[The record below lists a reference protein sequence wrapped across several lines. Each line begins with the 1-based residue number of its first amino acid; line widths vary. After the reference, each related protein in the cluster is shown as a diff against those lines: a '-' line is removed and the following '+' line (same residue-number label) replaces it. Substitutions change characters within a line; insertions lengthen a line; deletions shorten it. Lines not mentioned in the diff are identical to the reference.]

1 MLDSELMNTPNL
13 CGKILEEM
21 KTGVFAEAKRLPRE
35 TVLSE
40 KMGVS
45 RTQLR
50 DALTDLE
57 REGFISRRHGV
68 GTIINRHVIDV
79 KCRMDIETEF
89 LDIIRA
95 NGYEATILDI
105 EVSEEIADKV
115 QSEKLGI
122 QEGDEIIR
130 IKLLCGADGRPA
142 IYCEDVLEKRL
153 VKEEY
158 KDQVHEVIV
167 FKFLKQFC
175 KIEAYMD
182 LTELHPAIADEKLAE
197 ILQVPVGTLLM
208 NMEEVDYDIEG
219 NAIFYSK
226 QYFVDE
232 LIHHTVLRKKF

>member
-1 MLDSELMNTPNL
+1 LGQELNCNL
-13 CGKILEEM
+13 NLRGKILEEM
-21 KTGVFAEAKRLPRE
+21 RTGVFAKADRLPRE

-40 KMGVS
+40 QMGIS

-68 GTIINRHVIDV
+68 GTVINRHVLDV
-79 KCRMDIETEF
+79 KSRMDIETEF
-89 LDIIRA
+89 LDIVRA
-95 NGYEATILDI
+95 NGYEPSILELD
-105 EVSEEIADKV
+105 VSETTANALEA
-115 QSEKLGI
+115 SKLSI
-122 QEGDEIIR
+122 EEGTDIIR

-158 KDQVHEVIV
+158 KVQDYHVIV
-167 FKFLKQFC
+167 FQFLEKFC

-182 LTELHPAIADEKLAE
+182 LTELHPAVADERLAE
-197 ILQVPVGTLLM
+197 ILKVPVGTLLM

-219 NAIFYSK
+219 NSIFYSR

>member
-1 MLDSELMNTPNL
+1 MDQGLSNTLNL
-13 CGKILEEM
+13 RGKILEEM
-21 KTGVFAEAKRLPRE
+21 KTGVFADANRLPRE

-40 KMGVS
+40 QMGIS

-68 GTIINRHVIDV
+68 GTVINRHVLDV

-95 NGYEATILDI
+95 NGYEPSVLDI
-105 EVSEEIADKV
+105 DVSETTANALEAK
-115 QSEKLGI
+115 KLSI
-122 QEGDEIIR
+122 REGDAIIK

-158 KDQVHEVIV
+158 KTQDYKVIV
-167 FKFLKQFC
+167 FKFLERFC

-197 ILQVPVGTLLM
+197 LLQVPVGTLLM

-219 NAIFYSK
+219 NSIFYSK